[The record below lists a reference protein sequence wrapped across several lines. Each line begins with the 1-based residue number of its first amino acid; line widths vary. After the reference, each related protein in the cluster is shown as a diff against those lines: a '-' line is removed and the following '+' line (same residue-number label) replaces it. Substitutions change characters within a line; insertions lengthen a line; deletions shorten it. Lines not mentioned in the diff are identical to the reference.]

1 MRWPHWVVV
10 TTPDEPDAGA
20 GGDTG
25 GGFGEPVVGDPAPP
39 LTLLDCAA
47 DCQDVGQVVPRMAT
61 GLPGARAD
69 ATVFVQDE
77 SRVFDVH
84 PGATATVTLNPH
96 RAAGVDALVLQG
108 PVTYAR
114 THDGALICRF
124 LDPG

>member
-1 MRWPHWVVV
+1 MRYPHWITV
-10 TTPDEPDAGA
+10 TTPDEPDAGS

-25 GGFGEPVVGDPAPP
+25 GGFGEPVGTVAPP

-47 DCQDVGQVVPRMAT
+47 DCQDVGQVVPRLAT
-61 GLPGARAD
+61 GLPGALAD
-69 ATVFVQDE
+69 ATVFVADE

-96 RAAGVDALVLQG
+96 RAEGVDALVLQG